1 MRRDADHYPQR
12 APDLGTSGLGLFDG
26 PRPAPQPDPRIE
38 WPAPSVPSA
47 ASENAADALTRTPE
61 GKQRRAS
68 QNVRILRLLDTTAR
82 GFTRDE
88 LSEATGIPIQTICAR
103 IGHDLI
109 ARGYVDESET
119 ITRLTR
125 SGKPAAVLFIT
136 VKGHA
141 WLAAKVAA

>member
-1 MRRDADHYPQR
+1 MRRVGIEPTTYHVKKWQR
-12 APDLGTSGLGLFDG
+12 GAVIPLLSRVGAGNLRRFDG
-26 PRPAPQPDPRIE
+26 NGREILLP
-38 WPAPSVPSA
+38 
-47 ASENAADALTRTPE
+47 TRH
-61 GKQRRAS
+61 
-68 QNVRILRLLDTTAR
+68 QNVTG
-82 GFTRDE
+82 GFHGAQSAV
-88 LSEATGIPIQTICAR
+88 LPPGIPIQTICAR